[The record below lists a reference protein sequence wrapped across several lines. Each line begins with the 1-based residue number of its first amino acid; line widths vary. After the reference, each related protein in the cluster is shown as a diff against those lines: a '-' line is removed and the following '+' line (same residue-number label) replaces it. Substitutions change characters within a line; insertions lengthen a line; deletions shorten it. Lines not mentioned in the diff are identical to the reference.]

1 MIPQCRRKGIP
12 VLCCFVLFL
21 SACTVDPGINTGY
34 SYDNGLVKIVIDTSA
49 AVISERYYA
58 KQGRR
63 WVLLLRSGNKVRPD
77 PGLRVDAE
85 NTGLAFTGF
94 CVTEETSGDI
104 HIRMSGA
111 ESNHTVEKNIFMRK
125 DDPYIDTRI
134 TYRTEGATQ
143 LHYLLTTYSF
153 VPDGKK
159 YQSYKP
165 IDFIYTP
172 ALRPEPDEVI
182 GDHIFR
188 APVFMMQHKNRFA
201 ALIPDI
207 AFLGDGTRVI
217 KTAGDVQIESS
228 DEPFM
233 SYGLMNWE
241 RKREHVYYAYTDT
254 LPSVVADTVLSYGYS
269 IYIRADAPAKQG
281 YRDIV
286 RYQWERIGRGNLLYL
301 ESPQSEP
308 FDRYIHQAWK
318 EFLPSIAL
326 DTVYNDVPVTLLRQG
341 RLAWSNDMHPE
352 ADNDTWFNVW
362 FQSLRTAYGIFMY
375 GQETKNEHLQRQARQ
390 VLNLALQVPRHNGI
404 APSVFYL
411 DSAGGHWVA
420 DHAWGGIENGE
431 YFSMFHNCWTGYWML
446 QWLDLTDEA
455 SQAILRYTTALGDF
469 LIRQQKDSGVI
480 PSWYHPETLEPSPIL
495 RDENAET
502 AGAALFL
509 AELYNRTKQRKYL
522 DSAEKGMQYIFT
534 RIVPEHRWFD
544 FETFFSCSRKPVG
557 FFDNYTRQHPQNTLS
572 LFKAI
577 EACHSLYEITGS
589 RTYYDYGTAL
599 LDYLLLYQQIWSP
612 GFLSSQLFGGF
623 GVQNTDGEWSD
634 SRQGYFAVTL
644 MKYFELTGKREYLE
658 RAVAALRAM
667 FSLFESPD
675 SSRTFEN
682 YAHAS
687 FDMPGGVTGIH
698 WGTGS
703 SVVSIHIMRRK
714 YGDAYIHLKE
724 GWGVGIDG
732 CTVKDVVLRENEI
745 YVQIEK
751 IVDHRK
757 PVRIVFGQIPGE
769 EYNLIVNGSNQG
781 TFDRLLLMKGIS
793 VDV

>member
-21 SACTVDPGINTGY
+21 SACTVEPGSDTGY
-34 SYDNGLVKIVIDTSA
+34 SYDNGLVKVVIDTTDS
-49 AVISERYYA
+49 VLSERYYA

-63 WVLLLRSGNKVRPD
+63 WVLLLRSGNKLRTD

-85 NTGLAFTGF
+85 NSGLAFTGF
-94 CVTEETSGDI
+94 STTEETNGDI
-104 HIRMSGA
+104 HIRLSGE
-111 ESNHTVEKNIFMRK
+111 ESNHTVEKNIFIRK
-125 DDPYIDTRI
+125 DDPYIDTHI
-134 TYRTEGATQ
+134 TYRTEGAAH
-143 LHYLLTTYSF
+143 LHYLLSTYSF
-153 VPDGKK
+153 MPDRKK
-159 YQSYKP
+159 YQTYKP
-165 IDFIYTP
+165 IDFVYTP
-172 ALRPEPDEVI
+172 ALRPETDEVI

-228 DEPFM
+228 DEPFL

-254 LPSVVADTVLSYGYS
+254 LPSIIKDTVLSYGYS
-269 IYIRADAPAKQG
+269 IYLRADAPAKQG

-286 RYQWERIGRGNLLYL
+286 RYQWEHIGRDNLLYS
-301 ESPQSEP
+301 ESPQSQP
-308 FDRYIHQAWK
+308 FDRYIQQAWK

-362 FQSLRTAYGIFMY
+362 FQSLRTAYGIYMY
-375 GQETKNEHLQRQARQ
+375 GQETENEHLQQQARR
-390 VLNLALQVPRHNGI
+390 VLNLALQAPQHNGI
-404 APSVFYL
+404 APAVFYL

-446 QWLDLTDEA
+446 RWLDLTDE
-455 SQAILRYTTALGDF
+455 SSDEVLHYSTALGDF
-469 LIRQQKDSGVI
+469 LIQNQRKSGVI
-480 PSWYHPETLEPSPIL
+480 PSWYHPETLVPSPIL

-522 DSAEKGMQYIFT
+522 DAAEKGMQYIFT

-544 FETFFSCSRKPVG
+544 FETFFSCSRKPVE
-557 FFDNYTRQHPQNTLS
+557 FFDSYTRQHPQNTLS

-589 RTYYDYGTAL
+589 QKYYDHGTAL

-612 GFLSSQLFGGF
+612 EFLSCELFGGF

-658 RAVAALRAM
+658 RAIAALRAM

-675 SSRTFEN
+675 SPRTYEN

-687 FDMPGGVTGIH
+687 FDRPGGVTGIH

-703 SVVSIHIMRRK
+703 SAVSIHIIRRK
-714 YGDAYIHLKE
+714 YGDAYIHLKD

-757 PVRIVFGQIPGE
+757 PVKIVFGQIPGE
-769 EYNLIVNGSNQG
+769 EYTIIVNGSNQG
-781 TFDRLLLMKGIS
+781 TFDRSLLMKGIS

>member
-1 MIPQCRRKGIP
+1 
-12 VLCCFVLFL
+12 
-21 SACTVDPGINTGY
+21 VDPGINTGY